1 MRLIDADRLLE
12 KVLAMMPHDPC
23 GTEQTL
29 EEVIA
34 TDIIAD
40 MVNMINSLPVVYRA
54 SEYDDIQNLSIAAHL
69 IRVQR
74 EQIGRRPTFRDV
86 VDRIMQGIQNGDF
99 VMSDP
104 VPEGFLQD
112 GHIGIVEYIADKH
125 DIRGDADGQRK
136 EAD

>member
-23 GTEQTL
+23 GTEQTP

-40 MVNMINSLPVVYRA
+40 MVNMINGLPAVYRA
-54 SEYDDIQNLSIAAHL
+54 SEYDDIQKLSTAAHL
-69 IRVQR
+69 IRVQS
-74 EQIGRRPTFRDV
+74 EQIRRRPTFRDL

-112 GHIGIVEYIADKH
+112 GHIDVTKYIADKY
-125 DIRGDADGQRK
+125 DIGGDADGQ
-136 EAD
+136 EHTE

>member
-23 GTEQTL
+23 GTEQTP

-40 MVNMINSLPVVYRA
+40 MVNMINSLPAVYRA

-69 IRVQR
+69 IRVQG
-74 EQIGRRPTFRDV
+74 EQISRRPTFRDV

-112 GHIGIVEYIADKH
+112 GHIDVAEYIAGKY
-125 DIRGDADGQRK
+125 DIRGDADGQK
-136 EAD
+136 HTG